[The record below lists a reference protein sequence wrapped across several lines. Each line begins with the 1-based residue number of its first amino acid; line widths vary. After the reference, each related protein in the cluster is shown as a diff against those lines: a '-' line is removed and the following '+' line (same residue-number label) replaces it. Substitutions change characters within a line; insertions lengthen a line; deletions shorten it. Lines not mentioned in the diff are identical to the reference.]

1 MVSLCLV
8 FHVFLRLCVLFQQC
22 RVDLIS
28 IASIPWRVIL
38 VCELCNKFIWYLSN
52 KYTRILL
59 LFFSRGWS
67 ILFMTSLNLTN
78 LGKINIRIVGNTV
91 DHVDMPFLMDR
102 IVIEDII
109 KQLAFGGLNYTKIMI
124 FSRGLDYIFD
134 MFLNL

>member
-1 MVSLCLV
+1 
-8 FHVFLRLCVLFQQC
+8 
-22 RVDLIS
+22 
-28 IASIPWRVIL
+28 
-38 VCELCNKFIWYLSN
+38 
-52 KYTRILL
+52 
-59 LFFSRGWS
+59 
-67 ILFMTSLNLTN
+67 MTSLNLTN

>member
-1 MVSLCLV
+1 M
-8 FHVFLRLCVLFQQC
+8 
-22 RVDLIS
+22 
-28 IASIPWRVIL
+28 
-38 VCELCNKFIWYLSN
+38 
-52 KYTRILL
+52 
-59 LFFSRGWS
+59 
-67 ILFMTSLNLTN
+67 
-78 LGKINIRIVGNTV
+78 GNTV